1 MSALRAALI
10 RPEATS
16 FPEVTRR
23 VDGTAQTKS
32 IDRTAAGVS
41 RVDLRNEK
49 VRAVAQQ
56 EPVSV
61 PSDTPLDA
69 ALAQMRRAGGDALL
83 IIDGGQLMGIVTERD
98 VLTRVLGQDVDGDR
112 PVSEF
117 MSSEPRSLN
126 AEATL
131 LEAMTAM
138 ESGHYRNLPLV
149 DDAGKVVGILRQ
161 QDLLAYV
168 AEAFPQE
175 ILNLPPRPHQFME
188 APEGA

>member
-1 MSALRAALI
+1 M
-10 RPEATS
+10 
-16 FPEVTRR
+16 
-23 VDGTAQTKS
+23 DGTAQTKS
-32 IDRTAAGVS
+32 IGRTSAGVS

-56 EPVSV
+56 QPVSV
-61 PSDTPLDA
+61 TSDTPLDQ
-69 ALAQMRRAGGDALL
+69 ALAHMRRGGGDALL
-83 IIDGGQLMGIVTERD
+83 IIDGGRLTGIVTERD
-98 VLTRVLGQDVDGDR
+98 VLTRVLGQNIDASR

-117 MSSEPRSLN
+117 MSTEPRTLN

-131 LEAMTAM
+131 IEAMTAM
-138 ESGHYRNLPLV
+138 ESGHYRNVPLI
-149 DDAGKVVGILRQ
+149 DDGGTVVGMLRQ

-175 ILNLPPRPHQFME
+175 ILNLPPRPHQTME

>member
-1 MSALRAALI
+1 M
-10 RPEATS
+10 
-16 FPEVTRR
+16 
-23 VDGTAQTKS
+23 DGTAQTKS
-32 IDRTAAGVS
+32 IGRTSAGVS

-49 VRAVAQQ
+49 ARAVAQQ
-56 EPVSV
+56 EAIAVAPNA
-61 PSDTPLDA
+61 TLDQ
-69 ALAQMRRAGGDALL
+69 ALTKMRSGGGEALL
-83 IIDGGQLMGIVTERD
+83 IVDNGGLVGILTERD
-98 VLTRVLGQDVDGDR
+98 VLIRIIGRDIDGSR
-112 PVSEF
+112 PVSDF
-117 MSSEPRSLN
+117 MSTEPHTLS

-149 DDAGKVVGILRQ
+149 DDGGKVVGMLRQ

-175 ILNLPPRPHQFME
+175 ILNLPPRPHQTME

>member
-1 MSALRAALI
+1 M
-10 RPEATS
+10 
-16 FPEVTRR
+16 
-23 VDGTAQTKS
+23 DGTAQTKS
-32 IDRTAAGVS
+32 IGRTSAGVS

-56 EPVSV
+56 EPLSV
-61 PSDTPLDA
+61 GSDTPLDQ
-69 ALAQMRRAGGDALL
+69 ALAAMRRGGGDALL
-83 IIDGGQLMGIVTERD
+83 IIDGGRLTGIVTERD
-98 VLTRVLGQDVDGDR
+98 VLTRVLGHAVDGSR
-112 PVSEF
+112 PVSDF
-117 MSSEPRSLN
+117 MSGEPRTLD

-131 LEAMTAM
+131 IEAMTAM

-149 DDAGKVVGILRQ
+149 DDAGQVVGMLRQ

-175 ILNLPPRPHQFME
+175 ILNLPPRPHQTME

>member
-1 MSALRAALI
+1 M
-10 RPEATS
+10 
-16 FPEVTRR
+16 
-23 VDGTAQTKS
+23 DGTAQTKS
-32 IDRTAAGVS
+32 IGRTSAGVS

-61 PSDTPLDA
+61 TSDTPLDQ
-69 ALAQMRRAGGDALL
+69 ALAHMRRGGGDALL
-83 IIDGGQLMGIVTERD
+83 IIDGGRLTGIVTERD
-98 VLTRVLGQDVDGDR
+98 VLTRILGHDVAGSS

-117 MSSEPRSLN
+117 MSGEPRTLS

-131 LEAMTAM
+131 LEAITAM
-138 ESGHYRNLPLV
+138 ESGHYRNLPLI
-149 DDAGKVVGILRQ
+149 DDAGTVVGMLRQ
-161 QDLLAYV
+161 QDLLEYV

-175 ILNLPPRPHQFME
+175 ILNLPPRPHQTME

>member
-1 MSALRAALI
+1 
-10 RPEATS
+10 
-16 FPEVTRR
+16 

-32 IDRTAAGVS
+32 IGRTSAGVS

-56 EPVSV
+56 EAVTVAP
-61 PSDTPLDA
+61 DATLDQ
-69 ALAQMRRAGGDALL
+69 ALAKMRSGGGEALL
-83 IIDGGQLMGIVTERD
+83 IVDQGGLVGILTERD
-98 VLTRVLGQDVDGDR
+98 VLIRILGRDVDGSR
-112 PVSEF
+112 PVTDF
-117 MSSEPRSLN
+117 MSAEPRTLS

-138 ESGHYRNLPLV
+138 ESGHYRNLPLL
-149 DDAGKVVGILRQ
+149 DDSGKVVGMLRQ
-161 QDLLAYV
+161 QDLLEYV

-175 ILNLPPRPHQFME
+175 ILNLPPRPHQMME

>member
-1 MSALRAALI
+1 L
-10 RPEATS
+10 
-16 FPEVTRR
+16 RR
-23 VDGTAQTKS
+23 VDGTAKTKS
-32 IDRTAAGVS
+32 IGRTSAGLS

-61 PSDTPLDA
+61 SSDTPLDQ
-69 ALAQMRRAGGDALL
+69 ALAQMRRGGGDALL
-83 IIDGGQLMGIVTERD
+83 IIDGGRLTGIVTERD
-98 VLTRVLGQDVDGDR
+98 VLTRVLGNDVDGSR
-112 PVSEF
+112 SVSEF
-117 MSSEPRSLN
+117 MSREPRTLG

-131 LEAMTAM
+131 LEAITAM

-149 DDAGKVVGILRQ
+149 DDAGTIVGMLRQ
-161 QDLLAYV
+161 QDLLEYV

-175 ILNLPPRPHQFME
+175 ILNLPPRPHQTME

>member
-1 MSALRAALI
+1 M
-10 RPEATS
+10 
-16 FPEVTRR
+16 
-23 VDGTAQTKS
+23 DGTAQTKS
-32 IDRTAAGVS
+32 IGRTSAGVS

-61 PSDTPLDA
+61 SSDTPLDQ
-69 ALAQMRRAGGDALL
+69 ALAHMRQGGGDALL
-83 IIDGGQLMGIVTERD
+83 VIDDGRLTGIVTERD
-98 VLTRVLGQDVDGDR
+98 VLTRVLGRDVAGNS
-112 PVSEF
+112 PVREI
-117 MSSEPRSLN
+117 MSSEPRTLS

-131 LEAMTAM
+131 IEAITAM

-149 DDAGKVVGILRQ
+149 DDTGAVVGMLRQ
-161 QDLLAYV
+161 QDLLEYV

-175 ILNLPPRPHQFME
+175 ILNLPPRPHQTME